1 MRHKQR
7 FHALTGTRPR
17 VGSQNSFMENDYI
30 PKGVSLKGELRHNTS
45 KQKKSAEKPMPIR
58 KQLEV
63 MLADAPGE
71 LAKFTAILKDEHVN
85 IEAMSIQDANE
96 YLLALYDVRN
106 QTGRRVAPRDYYEA
120 ILRESARY
128 SMIRLIT
135 DNPIKAVEVL
145 GKSGYQVKIQEV
157 IGLVLDNKPGILNK
171 VSKKFGDAGINIS
184 YTYGSGFSDS
194 EAALFIFKVSNM
206 EAALAIF
213 PDGTP

>member
-1 MRHKQR
+1 M
-7 FHALTGTRPR
+7 
-17 VGSQNSFMENDYI
+17 
-30 PKGVSLKGELRHNTS
+30 KGELRHNTS

-71 LAKFTAILKDEHVN
+71 LAKFTAILKDQHIN

-157 IGLVLDNKPGILNK
+157 IGLVLDNKPGVLNK

>member
-1 MRHKQR
+1 
-7 FHALTGTRPR
+7 
-17 VGSQNSFMENDYI
+17 
-30 PKGVSLKGELRHNTS
+30 
-45 KQKKSAEKPMPIR
+45 MPVK

-71 LAKFTAILKDEHVN
+71 LAKLTASLKDEHVN

-96 YLLALYDVRN
+96 YLLALYNVRS

-120 ILRESARY
+120 ILKESAKY

-135 DNPIKAVEVL
+135 DNPDKAIQTL
-145 GKSGYQVKIQEV
+145 AKAGYQVKVHDV

-171 VSKKFGDAGINIS
+171 ISRKFGDAGINIA

-194 EAALFIFKVSNM
+194 EAALFIFRVSDL
-206 EAALAIF
+206 EKALELF
-213 PDGTP
+213 PGGTL